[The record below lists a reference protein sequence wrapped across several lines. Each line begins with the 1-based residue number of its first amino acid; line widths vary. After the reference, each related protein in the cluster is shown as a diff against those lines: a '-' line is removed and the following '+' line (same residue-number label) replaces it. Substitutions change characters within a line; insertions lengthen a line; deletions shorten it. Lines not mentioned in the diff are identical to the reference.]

1 METLFP
7 THWTSRDVKKAWRSA
22 AKCNNTWCWGFR
34 HCRCCFVYFLYM
46 RLFPLFL
53 CSHYMWKHKR
63 YTDTHTQIQGQ
74 KNSFMKKQFW
84 RYRWFLVFSYSSDCF
99 PFWLLFKRGSH
110 SHADTTNHE
119 YIQKESKR
127 VVLIICTY
135 KRRLKC
141 EKTHGRMK
149 ITFWTFARLSVRVFI
164 FATTSCF
171 QR

>member
-7 THWTSRDVKKAWRSA
+7 SHWASRDEKKLEGLQQSV
-22 AKCNNTWCWGFR
+22 TTLGVEGFDIVVVVLFIFSI
-34 HCRCCFVYFLYM
+34 CAFFLY
-46 RLFPLFL
+46 FYAPTT
-53 CSHYMWKHKR
+53 CENINV
-63 YTDTHTQIQGQ
+63 TQPQTQGQ

-84 RYRWFLVFSYSSDCF
+84 RCRWFLVFSYSSDCF
-99 PFWLLFKRGSH
+99 PFWLLFKRGRH

-127 VVLIICTY
+127 VVLIIYTY
-135 KRRLKC
+135 KRRLKY